1 MHTGRI
7 QTATWAHLRVHKS
20 KGYENGCFSWIIS
33 YTIASFLLPE
43 FCHIFLS
50 ILLLGGEPYCDLVKC
65 FALTHNNTQLG
76 QGSNPAP
83 LIKSPVCFS
92 FDHCTS
98 HCFMLHDQYKKP
110 TLTAT
115 LQCPA
120 LALGMESSYWSI
132 TTFSQAIVSRNQ

>member
-65 FALTHNNTQLG
+65 FALTHNKMTQSGFEPSPFNWESSMLFIWPLYFSLFHVTWPTQKANTH
-76 QGSNPAP
+76 SYTAVSCPCSWYRIII
-83 LIKSPVCFS
+83 LIHYYILP
-92 FDHCTS
+92 S
-98 HCFMLHDQYKKP
+98 HCF
-110 TLTAT
+110 
-115 LQCPA
+115 
-120 LALGMESSYWSI
+120 
-132 TTFSQAIVSRNQ
+132 